1 MGKKVYDFSGWATR
15 CNVKCSDGRTI
26 MKDAFV
32 DNDKTTVP
40 LVWQHNHTDADN
52 VLGHALLENRAEGVY
67 AYCSLNNTPE
77 GKRAKELV
85 QHGDICSLS
94 IYANQLK
101 QTGGNVIHGLI
112 REVSLVLAGANPGA
126 RIMDVNIAHG
136 DNADG
141 DAYIFNASETLDIG
155 TEVEDI
161 EHSDN
166 NKEGENMPNK
176 EEQKE
181 IKVEHADEGN
191 DEETIQD
198 VFDTLSEKQKKV
210 VYAMIGMALEDKE
223 NGNAQED
230 KEVKHNA
237 FDASNEA
244 DNQTELMHS
253 EVLAAIEDAKKTGS
267 MKEAFISHGITNVEN
282 LFPEV
287 QAVNK
292 TPELIA
298 RDTSWVS
305 VVMGSVKHSPFSRV
319 KSTAAN
325 ITADEARARGYIK
338 GKQKISEVITALK
351 RTTLPTTVYKLQKM
365 DRDDVIDITD
375 FDVIAWLKQEM
386 RGMLDEELARAFLI
400 GDGRDGSDDS
410 KINEQNIRPILGDN
424 ATYTVAR
431 TLTRTSGETNSDFA
445 KDFIKDV
452 IKSRKE
458 YKGSGNPILF
468 TTEDLLTEMLLIE
481 DKIGHRIYKTEAE
494 LATAL
499 RVSKI
504 VTVPVFEGHKREV
517 SGNNYALM
525 GILVNLADYNVGADK
540 GGAVTMFDDF
550 DIDYNKYE
558 YLIETRCSG
567 ALVKPYSAITFEEKL
582 AEPSSSSETGGEGS
596 GQK

>member
-85 QHGDICSLS
+85 EHGDICSLS

-517 SGNNYALM
+517 GGNNYALM

-567 ALVKPYSAITFEEKL
+567 ALVKPYSAVTFEEKL
-582 AEPSSSSETGGEGS
+582 AEPSSSSEAAGGEQAGA
-596 GQK
+596 

>member
-77 GKRAKELV
+77 GRRAKELV
-85 QHGDICSLS
+85 EHGDICSLS

-176 EEQKE
+176 EEKEE

-198 VFDTLSEKQKKV
+198 VFNTLTEKQKKV

-230 KEVKHNA
+230 KEMKHNA
-237 FDASNEA
+237 FDTSNEA

-253 EVLAAIEDAKKTGS
+253 EVLKAIEDAKKSGS
-267 MKEAFISHGITNVEN
+267 MKDAFISHGITNVDT

-298 RDTSWVS
+298 RDTNWVS
-305 VVMGSVKHSPFSRV
+305 VVMGGVKHTPFSRV

-375 FDVIAWLKQEM
+375 FDVVAWLKQEM

-424 ATYTVAR
+424 ATYTVTR
-431 TLTRTSGETNSDFA
+431 TLTRTSGETDSDFA

-452 IKSRKE
+452 VKSRKE

-517 SGNNYALM
+517 AGKNYALM

-540 GGAVTMFDDF
+540 GGAVNMFDDF

>member
-198 VFDTLSEKQKKV
+198 VFNTLNEKQKKV

-230 KEVKHNA
+230 KEMKHNA
-237 FDASNEA
+237 FDTSNEA

-253 EVLAAIEDAKKTGS
+253 EVLAAIEDAKKSGS
-267 MKEAFISHGITNVEN
+267 MKDAFISHGITNVDT

-298 RDTSWVS
+298 RDTNWVS
-305 VVMGSVKHSPFSRV
+305 VVMGGVKHTPFSRV

-375 FDVIAWLKQEM
+375 FDVVAWLKQEM

-424 ATYTVAR
+424 STYTVAR
-431 TLTRTSGETNSDFA
+431 TLTRTSGETDSDFA

-452 IKSRKE
+452 VKSRKE

-517 SGNNYALM
+517 AGKNYALM

-540 GGAVTMFDDF
+540 GGAVNMFDDF

-582 AEPSSSSETGGEGS
+582 AEPSSSSEAGGEGS

>member
-77 GKRAKELV
+77 GRRAKELV
-85 QHGDICSLS
+85 EHGDICSLS

-176 EEQKE
+176 EEKEE

-198 VFDTLSEKQKKV
+198 VFNTLTEKQKKV

-230 KEVKHNA
+230 KEMKHNA
-237 FDASNEA
+237 FDTSNEA

-253 EVLAAIEDAKKTGS
+253 EVLAAIEDAKKSGS
-267 MKEAFISHGITNVEN
+267 MKDAFISHGITNVDT

-298 RDTSWVS
+298 RDTNWVS
-305 VVMGSVKHSPFSRV
+305 VVMGGVKHTPFSRV

-375 FDVIAWLKQEM
+375 FDVVAWLKQEM

-424 ATYTVAR
+424 ATYTVTR
-431 TLTRTSGETNSDFA
+431 TLTRTSGETDSDFA

-452 IKSRKE
+452 VKSRKE
-458 YKGSGNPILF
+458 YKGSGNPVLF

-517 SGNNYALM
+517 AGKNYALM

-540 GGAVTMFDDF
+540 GGAVNMFDDF

>member
-198 VFDTLSEKQKKV
+198 VFNTLSEKQKKV

-230 KEVKHNA
+230 KEMKHNA
-237 FDASNEA
+237 FDTSNEA

-253 EVLAAIEDAKKTGS
+253 EVLAAIEDAKKSGS
-267 MKEAFISHGITNVEN
+267 MKDAFISHGITNVDT

-298 RDTSWVS
+298 RDTNWVS
-305 VVMGSVKHSPFSRV
+305 VVMGGVKHTPFSRV

-375 FDVIAWLKQEM
+375 FDVVSWLKQEM

-424 ATYTVAR
+424 ATYTVTR
-431 TLTRTSGETNSDFA
+431 TLTRTSGETDSDFA

-452 IKSRKE
+452 VKSRKE

-504 VTVPVFEGHKREV
+504 VTVPVFDGHKRDV
-517 SGNNYALM
+517 AGKNYALM

-540 GGAVTMFDDF
+540 GGAVNMFDDF

-582 AEPSSSSETGGEGS
+582 AEPSSSSEAGGEGS

>member
-77 GKRAKELV
+77 GQRAKELV
-85 QHGDICSLS
+85 KHGDICSLS

-305 VVMGSVKHSPFSRV
+305 VVMGGVKHSPFSRV

-517 SGNNYALM
+517 GGNNYALM

-567 ALVKPYSAITFEEKL
+567 ALVKPYSAVTFEEKL
-582 AEPSSSSETGGEGS
+582 AEPSSSSEAAGGEQAGA
-596 GQK
+596 

>member
-176 EEQKE
+176 EEKEE

-198 VFDTLSEKQKKV
+198 VFDTLTEKQKKV

-230 KEVKHNA
+230 KEMKHNA
-237 FDASNEA
+237 FDTSNEA
-244 DNQTELMHS
+244 DNKTELMHS
-253 EVLAAIEDAKKTGS
+253 EVLAAIEDAKKSGS
-267 MKEAFISHGITNVEN
+267 MKDAFISHGITNVDT

-298 RDTSWVS
+298 RDTNWVS
-305 VVMGSVKHSPFSRV
+305 VVMGSVKHTPFSRV

-375 FDVIAWLKQEM
+375 FDVVAWLKQEM

-424 ATYTVAR
+424 STYTVSR
-431 TLTRTSGETNSDFA
+431 SLTRTSGETDSDFA

-452 IKSRKE
+452 VKSRKE

-517 SGNNYALM
+517 GGKNYALM

-540 GGAVTMFDDF
+540 GGAVNMFDDF

-582 AEPSSSSETGGEGS
+582 AEPSSSSEAGGEGS

>member
-85 QHGDICSLS
+85 EHGDICSLS

-176 EEQKE
+176 EEKEE
-181 IKVEHADEGN
+181 IKVEHSDEGN

-198 VFDTLSEKQKKV
+198 VFNTLTEKQKKV

-230 KEVKHNA
+230 KEMKHNA
-237 FDASNEA
+237 FDTSNEA

-253 EVLAAIEDAKKTGS
+253 EVLAAIEDAKKSGS
-267 MKEAFISHGITNVEN
+267 MKDAFISHGITNVDT

-298 RDTSWVS
+298 RDTNWVS
-305 VVMGSVKHSPFSRV
+305 VVMGGVKHTPFSRV

-375 FDVIAWLKQEM
+375 FDVVAWLKQEM

-424 ATYTVAR
+424 ATYTVTR
-431 TLTRTSGETNSDFA
+431 TLTRTSGETDSDFA

-452 IKSRKE
+452 VKSRKE

-517 SGNNYALM
+517 AGKNYALM

-540 GGAVTMFDDF
+540 GGAVNMFDDF

-582 AEPSSSSETGGEGS
+582 AEPSSSSEAGGEGS

>member
-85 QHGDICSLS
+85 EHGDICSLS

-136 DNADG
+136 ENADG

-161 EHSDN
+161 EHSN

-198 VFDTLSEKQKKV
+198 VFDTLTEKQKKV

-253 EVLAAIEDAKKTGS
+253 EVLKAIEDAKKSGS
-267 MKEAFISHGITNVEN
+267 MKDAFISHGITNVDN

-287 QAVNK
+287 QAVNN

-298 RDTSWVS
+298 RDTNWVS

-325 ITADEARARGYIK
+325 ITADEARARGYVK

-424 ATYTVAR
+424 STYTVTRSLSR
-431 TLTRTSGETNSDFA
+431 TAGETDSDFA

-452 IKSRKE
+452 VKSRKE

-517 SGNNYALM
+517 GGSNYALM

-540 GGAVTMFDDF
+540 GGAVNMFDDF

-582 AEPSSSSETGGEGS
+582 AAASEGD
-596 GQK
+596 QK

>member
-1 MGKKVYDFSGWATR
+1 
-15 CNVKCSDGRTI
+15 
-26 MKDAFV
+26 
-32 DNDKTTVP
+32 
-40 LVWQHNHTDADN
+40 
-52 VLGHALLENRAEGVY
+52 
-67 AYCSLNNTPE
+67 
-77 GKRAKELV
+77 
-85 QHGDICSLS
+85 
-94 IYANQLK
+94 
-101 QTGGNVIHGLI
+101 
-112 REVSLVLAGANPGA
+112 
-126 RIMDVNIAHG
+126 
-136 DNADG
+136 
-141 DAYIFNASETLDIG
+141 
-155 TEVEDI
+155 
-161 EHSDN
+161 
-166 NKEGENMPNK
+166 MPNK
-176 EEQKE
+176 EEKEE

-198 VFDTLSEKQKKV
+198 VFDTLTEKQKKV

-230 KEVKHNA
+230 KEMKHNA
-237 FDASNEA
+237 FDTSNEA

-253 EVLAAIEDAKKTGS
+253 EVLKAIEDAKKSGS
-267 MKEAFISHGITNVEN
+267 MKDAFISHGITNVDT

-298 RDTSWVS
+298 RDTNWVS
-305 VVMGSVKHSPFSRV
+305 VVMGGVKHTPFSRV

-375 FDVIAWLKQEM
+375 FDVVAWLKQEM

-424 ATYTVAR
+424 STYTVTR
-431 TLTRTSGETNSDFA
+431 SLTRTSGETDSDFA

-452 IKSRKE
+452 VKSRKE

-517 SGNNYALM
+517 GGNNYALM

-540 GGAVTMFDDF
+540 GGAVNMFDDF

-582 AEPSSSSETGGEGS
+582 PAPSSSSETGGEGT

>member
-136 DNADG
+136 DNVDG

-166 NKEGENMPNK
+166 NKEGEKMPNK

-181 IKVEHADEGN
+181 IKVEHSDEGN

-198 VFDTLSEKQKKV
+198 VFNTLTEKQKKV

-230 KEVKHNA
+230 KEMKHNA
-237 FDASNEA
+237 FDTSNEA

-267 MKEAFISHGITNVEN
+267 MKEAFISHGITNVDT

-298 RDTSWVS
+298 RDTNWVS
-305 VVMGSVKHSPFSRV
+305 VVMGGVKHSPFSRV

-375 FDVIAWLKQEM
+375 FDVVAWLKQEM

-424 ATYTVAR
+424 ATYTVTR
-431 TLTRTSGETNSDFA
+431 TLTRTSGETDSDFA

-452 IKSRKE
+452 VKSRKE

-481 DKIGHRIYKTEAE
+481 DKIGHRIYKTETE

-517 SGNNYALM
+517 AGKNYALM

-540 GGAVTMFDDF
+540 GGAVNMFDDF

-582 AEPSSSSETGGEGS
+582 AEPSSSSETGGEGN